1 MTENGLSVNKG
12 TFTREGLPAKDPLG
26 LSEEATRLIVKDLLW
41 EYTYEAIGDMI
52 RRELEL
58 FFMRRD
64 PLFQR
69 VLREINEAK

>member
-1 MTENGLSVNKG
+1 MTENSQG
-12 TFTREGLPAKDPLG
+12 TYSREGLTTQDPLG
-26 LSEEATRLIVKDLLW
+26 LSEEATRRIVKDLLW

-58 FFMRRD
+58 FFMRKD

-69 VLREINEAK
+69 VLREITEGKK